1 MGSEETLLQKGK
13 AVLVVTVEGA
23 VLWDLETEQ
32 AKGAG
37 DGEQTDA
44 PCSLW
49 REVPANVWIP
59 AQGN

>member
-32 AKGAG
+32 AKSAG